1 MFKPK
6 DFYDEWDKFIS
17 AWYQDRHALDPLMD
31 KKNSLSIDHLPEP
44 FYGDMDEDKCS
55 IVIINLNPG
64 TGLCEQCWFRK
75 NESGLFVN
83 DVMNCR
89 DVNNSISCS
98 TYAKSFPLIP
108 GPGKIA
114 AKGPEPSITWWKSR
128 NAWMKRILSH
138 TKANSS

>member
-1 MFKPK
+1 MYTPK
-6 DFYDEWDKFIS
+6 SFYDEWDRIIS
-17 AWYQDRHALDPLMD
+17 DWYQDKNTLEQLMD
-31 KKNSLSIDHLPEP
+31 ENKSLSIDHLPEP
-44 FYGDMDEDKCS
+44 YYGDMDECS

-64 TGLCEQCWFRK
+64 TGLCDQCWIRREEP
-75 NESGLFVN
+75 NLFVN
-83 DVMNCR
+83 DVLK
-89 DVNNSISCS
+89 SKKYS

-138 TKANSS
+138 TKANSSKKPLP